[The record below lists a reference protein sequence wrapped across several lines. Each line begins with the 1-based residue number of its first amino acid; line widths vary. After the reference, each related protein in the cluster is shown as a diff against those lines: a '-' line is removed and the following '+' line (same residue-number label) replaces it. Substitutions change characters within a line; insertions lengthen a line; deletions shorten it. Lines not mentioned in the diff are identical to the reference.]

1 MTGVS
6 TILAADALTWAVAIA
21 VVSMAALVL
30 IIVAPWRTVRREP
43 PLADEIET
51 RLLLGED
58 PDAIDRDLAARYT
71 PPAPVTD
78 LHSSPDPDRG
88 PDSDVGSD

>member
-1 MTGVS
+1 MAAVS
-6 TILAADALTWAVAIA
+6 IPLATDAIPWIVGIA
-21 VVSMAALVL
+21 VVAVLALAL

-43 PLADEIET
+43 PLAEEIEA

-58 PDAIDRDLAARYT
+58 PDDIDRDLAERDA

-78 LHSSPDPDRG
+78 LHDTDTEV
-88 PDSDVGSD
+88 DTTD